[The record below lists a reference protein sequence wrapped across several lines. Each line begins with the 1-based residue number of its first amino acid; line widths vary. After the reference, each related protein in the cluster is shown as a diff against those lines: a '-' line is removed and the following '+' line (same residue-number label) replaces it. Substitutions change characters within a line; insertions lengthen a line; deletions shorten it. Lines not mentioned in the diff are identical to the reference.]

1 MHQTSHEGR
10 SVTHGAIKSRKKCNH
25 KGQKEW
31 TVYETLMSLVVAQDQ
46 DVEEGYMSPRQQVE
60 EESLVLLLDLLIYPS
75 FLSGVLL
82 RVRLFLLFWMI
93 TMMPGDADLH
103 QVIFYLSGQLCGG
116 GGRR

>member
-1 MHQTSHEGR
+1 
-10 SVTHGAIKSRKKCNH
+10 
-25 KGQKEW
+25 
-31 TVYETLMSLVVAQDQ
+31 MSLVVAQDQ

-103 QVIFYLSGQLCGG
+103 QVIFYLSGNYVEEEEEDRIGAWIYKTSCTA
-116 GGRR
+116 

>member
-1 MHQTSHEGR
+1 M
-10 SVTHGAIKSRKKCNH
+10 
-25 KGQKEW
+25 
-31 TVYETLMSLVVAQDQ
+31 YETLMSLVVAQDQ

-75 FLSGVLL
+75 FLSGALL